1 MDSETA
7 RKWDKLDIA
16 YMSAICAP
24 YANLETLRLMND
36 WNGWVFTFDD
46 RKWTRCLI
54 PLNYIRSG
62 RDHRLSKT
70 PCSST
75 EFDEGHL
82 QHDLLQAAQEII
94 QTIAMLDDISPVVS
108 TDESLLRHT
117 LQSCWLRFR
126 KRASPELQYRWKQ
139 HLTWYC
145 LGVLRQVGMQTVKYN
160 PTVEEYMDFR
170 SGCIGVYP
178 CIGLME

>member
-1 MDSETA
+1 MIPVTETS
-7 RKWDKLDIA
+7 
-16 YMSAICAP
+16 YFP
-24 YANLETLRLMND
+24 
-36 WNGWVFTFDD
+36 
-46 RKWTRCLI
+46 
-54 PLNYIRSG
+54 
-62 RDHRLSKT
+62 
-70 PCSST
+70 T

-82 QHDLLQAAQEII
+82 QHEPLQAAQEII
-94 QTIAMLDDISPVVS
+94 QTIAMLDDISPVVPA
-108 TDESLLRHT
+108 DESMLRHT

-126 KRASPELQYRWKQ
+126 KRASPGLQYRWKQ

-145 LGVLRQVGMQTVKYN
+145 LGVLRQVGMQTVAYH